1 MENVIIGTAGHID
14 HGKTTLIK
22 ALTNRDTDRLKEEK
36 KRGISIELG
45 FSYFDLPSNKRA
57 GIIDVPGHEKF
68 VKHMLAGVGGMDVVM
83 LVVAADE
90 GVMPQTIEHL
100 DILSLLDVKKGV
112 IVVTKKSMVDQEFL
126 ELVLEDIKE
135 AVKGSFMEGSK
146 LIAVDSINKDGIDDL
161 IKEIDRLSTEVKK
174 DKNTKPVRLP
184 IDRVFTI
191 KGFGTVITGTLL
203 EGTVRVDDQLE
214 LLPQHQ
220 EVRVRNIQTYGED
233 SKTAYSGQRVAINLS
248 NVKKDEIERGNVL
261 AAKASMETTMMIDG
275 KLSVLKNYK
284 RILENRTRVRVYND
298 SNESIARLT
307 LLDREEA
314 KAEEELYVQIRLENE
329 IAIKKGDKIV
339 LRLYS
344 PMETIGGVEVIDPYP
359 QKHKRFDE
367 VVLKELQLRESGD
380 LGFMVETMVEKH
392 SRNCVSLEFL
402 SMSLSENKEVIQTIL
417 SNFVKEGRVISLG
430 KLGYIHRSYYN
441 QLKEK
446 VEGYLDEFHK
456 NFPLQPGMMK
466 EELRSRIEK
475 SESTTIND
483 HFYHLLVEEGVL
495 RIEDQYVA
503 LSGFEIKLTEEQ
515 KAIEELI
522 LAILN
527 REPFNPPRRSEIL
540 KEVGET
546 YSLEEADKVFN
557 MLSTTQ
563 LMRLNEDV
571 YFLKEF
577 YDKAKEE
584 VKSYLKK
591 HESVTIAE
599 FRDHIQTNRKIAM
612 ALLEKM
618 DSEGI
623 TKRSGDQRFLK

>member
-203 EGTVRVDDQLE
+203 EGTVHVDDQLE

-275 KLSVLKNYK
+275 KLRVLKNYK

-483 HFYHLLVEEGVL
+483 HFYHLLVEEDVL

-557 MLSTTQ
+557 MLSTTE

>member
-275 KLSVLKNYK
+275 KLRVLKNYK

-483 HFYHLLVEEGVL
+483 HFYHLLVEEDVL

>member
-275 KLSVLKNYK
+275 KLRVLKNYK

-307 LLDREEA
+307 LLDREEQ
-314 KAEEELYVQIRLENE
+314 K
-329 IAIKKGDKIV
+329 
-339 LRLYS
+339 LRKSY
-344 PMETIGGVEVIDPYP
+344 MC
-359 QKHKRFDE
+359 KFA
-367 VVLKELQLRESGD
+367 LK
-380 LGFMVETMVEKH
+380 
-392 SRNCVSLEFL
+392 
-402 SMSLSENKEVIQTIL
+402 
-417 SNFVKEGRVISLG
+417 
-430 KLGYIHRSYYN
+430 
-441 QLKEK
+441 
-446 VEGYLDEFHK
+446 
-456 NFPLQPGMMK
+456 
-466 EELRSRIEK
+466 
-475 SESTTIND
+475 
-483 HFYHLLVEEGVL
+483 
-495 RIEDQYVA
+495 
-503 LSGFEIKLTEEQ
+503 
-515 KAIEELI
+515 
-522 LAILN
+522 
-527 REPFNPPRRSEIL
+527 
-540 KEVGET
+540 
-546 YSLEEADKVFN
+546 
-557 MLSTTQ
+557 
-563 LMRLNEDV
+563 MRLQSKKV
-571 YFLKEF
+571 T
-577 YDKAKEE
+577 
-584 VKSYLKK
+584 KS
-591 HESVTIAE
+591 
-599 FRDHIQTNRKIAM
+599 F
-612 ALLEKM
+612 
-618 DSEGI
+618 
-623 TKRSGDQRFLK
+623 

>member
-1 MENVIIGTAGHID
+1 M
-14 HGKTTLIK
+14 
-22 ALTNRDTDRLKEEK
+22 
-36 KRGISIELG
+36 
-45 FSYFDLPSNKRA
+45 
-57 GIIDVPGHEKF
+57 
-68 VKHMLAGVGGMDVVM
+68 
-83 LVVAADE
+83 
-90 GVMPQTIEHL
+90 
-100 DILSLLDVKKGV
+100 
-112 IVVTKKSMVDQEFL
+112 
-126 ELVLEDIKE
+126 
-135 AVKGSFMEGSK
+135 
-146 LIAVDSINKDGIDDL
+146 
-161 IKEIDRLSTEVKK
+161 
-174 DKNTKPVRLP
+174 
-184 IDRVFTI
+184 
-191 KGFGTVITGTLL
+191 
-203 EGTVRVDDQLE
+203 
-214 LLPQHQ
+214 
-220 EVRVRNIQTYGED
+220 
-233 SKTAYSGQRVAINLS
+233 
-248 NVKKDEIERGNVL
+248 
-261 AAKASMETTMMIDG
+261 
-275 KLSVLKNYK
+275 
-284 RILENRTRVRVYND
+284 
-298 SNESIARLT
+298 
-307 LLDREEA
+307 
-314 KAEEELYVQIRLENE
+314 QIRLENE

-483 HFYHLLVEEGVL
+483 HFYHLLVEEDVL

>member
-275 KLSVLKNYK
+275 KLRVLKNYK

-483 HFYHLLVEEGVL
+483 HFYHLLVEEDVL

-557 MLSTTQ
+557 MLSTTE